1 MIDRRDISAG
11 LAAAIVLLALAAA
24 MGIGRFAFTPIFPL
38 MQAWLGLTLGQ
49 GSWLATANY
58 LGYFLGAA
66 ASFWLTPNAGLSARW
81 GLLAVALSTLAMGWT
96 DSFAAWLALRLA
108 AGVASAFVLVGAS
121 AWGLAHLALRRRA
134 DLAGW
139 VFAGVGVG
147 ICVAGAVALVAGAAG
162 AAPAKIWVALGV
174 VAAAVTMLAWKHL
187 SIAAPAS
194 TASATD
200 ASPAAPPLDRAAWL
214 LIACYGSFGFGYII
228 PATFIPSAAR
238 ALVDDPLVFGWAW
251 PLFGLAAAVSTIG
264 VTTLLRA
271 APPRRTAAASL
282 LVMTVG
288 VALPALHANL
298 VTLVVS
304 ALCVGGTFMVMTM
317 AGIQEARRIVTGS
330 PTRLISAMTAAF
342 ALGQLAGPAAVVLGS
357 AAGDAF
363 AVPSLV
369 AAVLLAGSA
378 LALSLMRDG
387 TTAAVAVHSPKGTPD
402 VCE

>member
-11 LAAAIVLLALAAA
+11 LAAAVGLLALAAA

-38 MQAWLGLTLGQ
+38 MQASLGLTLGQ

-147 ICVAGAVALVAGAAG
+147 ICLAG
-162 AAPAKIWVALGV
+162 
-174 VAAAVTMLAWKHL
+174 AVTMLAWKHL

-194 TASATD
+194 TASVTG

-264 VTTLLRA
+264 VTTLFRA

-288 VALPALHANL
+288 VALPALHTSL

-342 ALGQLAGPAAVVLGS
+342 ALGQLAGPAAVALGS

-378 LALSLMRDG
+378 LALSRRRDG
-387 TTAAVAVHSPKGTPD
+387 TPAVAARSPKGTPD